1 MYAAAGLLLPMPTSN
16 PVNLE
21 ATVEHVMSS
30 VPVMKEANAN
40 IKVAVAGN
48 NAKIISSKNICLPDF
63 YVFLNKNLGLR
74 KLFTYFII

>member
-40 IKVAVAGN
+40 IKVAVVTGN
-48 NAKIISSKNICLPDF
+48 NATMNF
-63 YVFLNKNLGLR
+63 
-74 KLFTYFII
+74 